1 MAVVESDPERFLVAA
16 SEFIYLMVLTKEL
29 DDNLESIVTKDIEWR
44 DTFIVS
50 NNSPVND
57 VLADTWNSSS

>member
-1 MAVVESDPERFLVAA
+1 MA
-16 SEFIYLMVLTKEL
+16 LTKEL
-29 DDNLESIVTKDIEWR
+29 DDNLETIVAKDIEWR

-50 NNSPVND
+50 NNPPVND